1 MLSIHYCWLDHT
13 GDPEWLP
20 KFYPNINEDENHFK
34 NEQEDIIIT
43 NLIHNSSFALKYAKE
58 KNLQY
63 ACYNNDLIKSLK
75 KIVKN

>member
-34 NEQEDIIIT
+34 NEQEAI
-43 NLIHNSSFALKYAKE
+43 NW
-58 KNLQY
+58 
-63 ACYNNDLIKSLK
+63 LIKQKELDKDFGSWQHFKLEQ
-75 KIVKN
+75 IYLV